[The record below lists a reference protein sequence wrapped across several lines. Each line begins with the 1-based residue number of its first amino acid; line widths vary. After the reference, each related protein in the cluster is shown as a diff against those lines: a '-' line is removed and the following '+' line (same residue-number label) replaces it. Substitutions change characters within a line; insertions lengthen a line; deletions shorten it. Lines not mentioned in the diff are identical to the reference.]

1 MTGGPHALTRKPHN
15 HVVNFYDD
23 DDDVIA
29 EVTNYVAEGLRQ
41 GEAAVIVATRAHRN
55 ALDAGLF
62 RHGIDSSRARESEQY
77 HCLDAADTLSAF
89 MVNGEPER
97 GRFTSVVGG
106 FIARAAKGERPVR
119 AFGEMVAL
127 LWEAGNVSGA
137 IELESL
143 WNELAQD
150 HQFSLYCAYPISSL
164 FEDGDLIA
172 ASRVCDHHTGVVAPL
187 SYTSSAA
194 RPVQVDDAGSRSQV
208 FVPVPSAVPAAR
220 RFVADTL
227 LAWNERHLVDH
238 ASLVVSEL
246 ATNAVRHASSA
257 FRASICRDD
266 SVIRI
271 AVHDVSSMR
280 PEQAD
285 PAPEALGGRGVAI
298 VDRLSVRWGTD
309 LLADGKVVWSE
320 LARSAG

>member
-29 EVTNYVAEGLRQ
+29 EVANYVAQGLRQ

-77 HCLDAADTLSAF
+77 HCLDAADTLSTF

-97 GRFTSVVGG
+97 GRFTSVIGG
-106 FIARAAKGERPVR
+106 LIARAAKGERHVR
-119 AFGEMVAL
+119 VFGEMVAL
-127 LWEAGNVSGA
+127 LWETGNVSGA

-150 HQFSLYCAYPISSL
+150 HQFSLYCAYPLSSL
-164 FEDGDLIA
+164 LEDGDLVA
-172 ASRVCDHHTGVVAPL
+172 ASRVCAHHSGVVAPL
-187 SYTSSAA
+187 SYTSNTLTSL
-194 RPVQVDDAGSRSQV
+194 PVDEVGPRSQL
-208 FVPVPSAVPAAR
+208 FVPIPAAVPAAR

-227 LAWNERHLVDH
+227 LAWNERDLVDQ

-266 SVIRI
+266 SMVRI
-271 AVHDVSSMR
+271 TVRDVSSM
-280 PEQAD
+280 PPHKAD
-285 PAPEALGGRGVAI
+285 PSSEALGGRGVSI
-298 VDRLSVRWGTD
+298 VDMLSVRWGTD
-309 LLADGKVVWSE
+309 LVSDGKVVWSE
-320 LARSAG
+320 LARSAR